1 MNPPNL
7 VRTSIIIVLA
17 LTVTWLVADA
27 QISGAGTT
35 GVTDGSGRGIGS
47 GGVMTGTGPDVRPV
61 NTEQPNSAGT
71 EQNITTTTT
80 ARRLN
85 ASSAEKESQN
95 TRKHLKKTGRHSRP
109 TPTPSESAS
118 PR

>member
-7 VRTSIIIVLA
+7 VRTSMITALA

-47 GGVMTGTGPDVRPV
+47 AGVMTGTGPDVRPV
-61 NTEQPNSAGT
+61 NTEQPNSAGA
-71 EQNITTTTT
+71 EQSITTTTT
-80 ARRLN
+80 VRRLN
-85 ASSAEKESQN
+85 VSSAKKESQN
-95 TRKHLKKTGRHSRP
+95 TSKHLKKTGRHSRP
-109 TPTPSESAS
+109 TPTPSGSAS

>member
-1 MNPPNL
+1 MNPPNF
-7 VRTSIIIVLA
+7 VRTSVITAFA

-61 NTEQPNSAGT
+61 NAEQPNGAGVQ
-71 EQNITTTTT
+71 QNITTATT
-80 ARRLN
+80 ARRRN
-85 ASSAEKESQN
+85 ASSAKKESQIM
-95 TRKHLKKTGRHSRP
+95 RKHLKKTGRDSRP
-109 TPTPSESAS
+109 TPTSSAGAS

>member
-1 MNPPNL
+1 VITMF
-7 VRTSIIIVLA
+7 A

-61 NTEQPNSAGT
+61 NAGQPSGAGAQ
-71 EQNITTTTT
+71 QNITTTTT
-80 ARRLN
+80 APSEN
-85 ASSAEKESQN
+85 APNAKKESRN
-95 TRKHLKKTGRHSRP
+95 TRKHLQKTRRHSRP
-109 TPTPSESAS
+109 APTPSASAS